1 LSGPDLI
8 DPPAPD
14 PRRGRTMA
22 FRKRR
27 NSPLPTPEQSRRQS
41 DVVRSAWRYF
51 GETSQAIAFLNTRHE
66 ALERQPLHLAIESD
80 EGLERVESL
89 LKQLKLGA

>member
-1 LSGPDLI
+1 LSAPDRI
-8 DPPAPD
+8 DRPATD

-41 DVVRSAWRYF
+41 DVVQSAWRYF
-51 GETSQAIAFLNTRHE
+51 GEPSQVIAFLNTRHE
-66 ALERQPLHLAIESD
+66 ALDGQPLHLAIESD
-80 EGLERVESL
+80 EGLERVERL
-89 LKQLKLGA
+89 LEQLRLDA